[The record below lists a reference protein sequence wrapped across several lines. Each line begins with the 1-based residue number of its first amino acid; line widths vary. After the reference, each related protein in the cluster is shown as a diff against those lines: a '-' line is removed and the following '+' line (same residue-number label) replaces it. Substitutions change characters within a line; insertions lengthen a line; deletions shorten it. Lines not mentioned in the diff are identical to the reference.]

1 MDKELFVLAQRVG
14 QFLMAQGKTIALA
27 ESCTGGLIASTLT
40 DVAGSSAWFDRGFVT
55 YSNQAKMDMLDVD
68 PNILRQ
74 YGAVSTETAA
84 QMVSGVLAHTAAD
97 CAVAITGIAG
107 PDGGTLEK
115 PVGTVFIAW
124 QWRNQNPVIIKKLF
138 GGNRQDVRRQS
149 VKTALEGVFDY
160 SKCLK

>member
-27 ESCTGGLIASTLT
+27 ESCTGGLIAATLT

-55 YSNQAKMDMLDVD
+55 YSNQAKMDMLGVD

-74 YGAVSTETAA
+74 YGAVSTETAM
-84 QMVSGVLAHTAAD
+84 QMVFGVLAHTVAD
-97 CAVAITGIAG
+97 CAVAVTGIAG
-107 PDGGTLEK
+107 PEGGTVEK

-124 QWRNQNPVIIKKLF
+124 QWRNQDPVVIKKVF
-138 GGNRQDVRRQS
+138 EGNRQDVRRQS
-149 VKTALEGVFDY
+149 VKTALEGIF
-160 SKCLK
+160 